1 MSARRGYLLLSL
13 LLGLVICLPALAQG
27 GTIKASPQA
36 TAYTVE
42 LPGEVV
48 KEQLCTGDIRTRTTT
63 CAEVPATL
71 CKITEVKFREGIAG
85 AIKTCTVSGCSPKQ
99 GAGAATGKC
108 ECKVKISDC
117 R

>member
-1 MSARRGYLLLSL
+1 
-13 LLGLVICLPALAQG
+13 
-27 GTIKASPQA
+27 
-36 TAYTVE
+36 
-42 LPGEVV
+42 
-48 KEQLCTGDIRTRTTT
+48 
-63 CAEVPATL
+63 L